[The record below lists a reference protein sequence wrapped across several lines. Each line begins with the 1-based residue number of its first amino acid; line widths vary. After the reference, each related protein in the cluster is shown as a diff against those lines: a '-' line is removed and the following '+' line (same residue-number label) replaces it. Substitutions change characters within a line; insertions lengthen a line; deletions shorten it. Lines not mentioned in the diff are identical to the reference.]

1 MARRSNKTAHVLN
14 LLAGHDSQNPTEET
28 TANETAPSPSEAAP
42 AEEAAQPSDKEDA
55 KPDAA
60 QPVKTDPEPVTVSAP
75 VSAQNIS
82 VIDTTGTDPVAE
94 LIQQELSNQFESE
107 LAAVSPNAAADSKA
121 ETDTQDVE
129 PQITE
134 PEKVTETAAAA
145 EILDDTQT
153 ATAAEILDDTQTA
166 AAAEI
171 LDDTQIAA
179 AAEILDDTQTAA
191 TAEIL
196 NDTEAKETVTIDFTP
211 SETESAEITE
221 TDTAEAD
228 VPEPSAINSEN
239 AGASETVAADSPE
252 ESQTVT
258 ADSAAASQQEP
269 AVVSVPDAEAVPKAD
284 TVPEP
289 EQAETFTPETETV
302 PEQAEVSVPKADA
315 VPEPEP
321 DFVYLNVMEEIVKD
335 KIIYFMRQFDL
346 CTCERCKAD
355 TIALT
360 MNGLMPKYIVTTPAA
375 VAPLVSY
382 YTNRLIPD
390 VTVEAIKACMTV
402 KDNPRH

>member
-14 LLAGHDSQNPTEET
+14 LLAGHDSQNSTEET
-28 TANETAPSPSEAAP
+28 TANETAPSPSGAAP
-42 AEEAAQPSDKEDA
+42 AEEAAQPSAKEDA

-60 QPVKTDPEPVTVSAP
+60 QPTKTEPEPVTVNAP

-107 LAAVSPNAAADSKA
+107 LAAVSPNAAADSTV
-121 ETDTQDVE
+121 ETDTQDAK
-129 PQITE
+129 PHITE
-134 PEKVTETAAAA
+134 PEEVTETAPTA
-145 EILDDTQT
+145 ETLDDTQT
-153 ATAAEILDDTQTA
+153 APAAETLDDTQTA
-166 AAAEI
+166 PTTE
-171 LDDTQIAA
+171 T
-179 AAEILDDTQTAA
+179 LDDTQTAVA
-191 TAEIL
+191 AETL
-196 NDTEAKETVTIDFTP
+196 DDTEAKETVTTDFT
-211 SETESAEITE
+211 SVETESAETTE
-221 TDTAEAD
+221 NDTAEAD
-228 VPEPSAINSEN
+228 AEATDASSINSEN
-239 AGASETVAADSPE
+239 ADASETVAADSPE

-258 ADSAAASQQEP
+258 ADSAAVSQQEP
-269 AVVSVPDAEAVPKAD
+269 TVVSVPEAEAVPEAD
-284 TVPEP
+284 TLP
-289 EQAETFTPETETV
+289 EQEQAATFAPETEAV
-302 PEQAEVSVPKADA
+302 PEQEQAEVSVPEANT

-375 VAPLVSY
+375 VAPLISY

>member
-55 KPDAA
+55 KPDTA

-121 ETDTQDVE
+121 ETDTQDAE
-129 PQITE
+129 PQIAK
-134 PEKVTETAAAA
+134 PEEVTETAEAA

-153 ATAAEILDDTQTA
+153 ATAAEILDDTQA
-166 AAAEI
+166 ADSAEI
-171 LDDTQIAA
+171 LD
-179 AAEILDDTQTAA
+179 
-191 TAEIL
+191 
-196 NDTEAKETVTIDFTP
+196 DTEAKETVTIDFTS
-211 SETESAEITE
+211 SETESAETTE
-221 TDTAEAD
+221 TDTAGAD

-289 EQAETFTPETETV
+289 EQAETFTPETKAVPE
-302 PEQAEVSVPKADA
+302 PEQAEVSVPEANT

>member
-14 LLAGHDSQNPTEET
+14 LLAGHDTQNSTEET
-28 TANETAPSPSEAAP
+28 TANETAPSSSEAAP
-42 AEEAAQPSDKEDA
+42 AEEAAQPSAKEDA

-60 QPVKTDPEPVTVSAP
+60 QPAKKDTEPVTVSAP

-121 ETDTQDVE
+121 ETDTQDAE
-129 PQITE
+129 PQITK
-134 PEKVTETAAAA
+134 PEEVTE
-145 EILDDTQT
+145 T

-171 LDDTQIAA
+171 LDDTRTAT
-179 AAEILDDTQTAA
+179 AAEILDDTQTATA
-191 TAEIL
+191 AEIL
-196 NDTEAKETVTIDFTP
+196 DDTEAKETVTIDFTS
-211 SETESAEITE
+211 SETESAETTE
-221 TDTAEAD
+221 TDTAGAD

-289 EQAETFTPETETV
+289 EQAETFTPETEAE
-302 PEQAEVSVPKADA
+302 PEQAEVSVPEANT

>member
-28 TANETAPSPSEAAP
+28 TANETAPSSSEAAP
-42 AEEAAQPSDKEDA
+42 VEEAAQPSDKEDA
-55 KPDAA
+55 KPDTA

-134 PEKVTETAAAA
+134 PEEVTE
-145 EILDDTQT
+145 T

-171 LDDTQIAA
+171 LDDTRTAT
-179 AAEILDDTQTAA
+179 AAEILDDTQTATA
-191 TAEIL
+191 AEIL
-196 NDTEAKETVTIDFTP
+196 DDTEAKETVTIDFTS
-211 SETESAEITE
+211 SETESAETTE
-221 TDTAEAD
+221 TDTAGAD

-289 EQAETFTPETETV
+289 EQAETFTPETEAE
-302 PEQAEVSVPKADA
+302 PEQAEVSVPEANT

>member
-55 KPDAA
+55 KPDTA

-94 LIQQELSNQFESE
+94 LIHQELSNQFESE

-134 PEKVTETAAAA
+134 PEEVTETAAAA
-145 EILDDTQT
+145 ETLDDTQT
-153 ATAAEILDDTQTA
+153 AVAAEILDDSQTA

-171 LDDTQIAA
+171 LDDS
-179 AAEILDDTQTAA
+179 QTAA
-191 TAEIL
+191 AAEIL
-196 NDTEAKETVTIDFTP
+196 NDTEAKETVTIDFTS
-211 SETESAEITE
+211 SETESAETTE
-221 TDTAEAD
+221 TDTAGAD

-239 AGASETVAADSPE
+239 AGTSETVAADSPE
-252 ESQTVT
+252 KSQTVK
-258 ADSAAASQQEP
+258 ADSAAVSQQEP

-302 PEQAEVSVPKADA
+302 PEPEQTEVSVPEADA
-315 VPEPEP
+315 VPEP

>member
-134 PEKVTETAAAA
+134 PEEVTETAA
-145 EILDDTQT
+145 
-153 ATAAEILDDTQTA
+153 AAEILDDTQTA

-171 LDDTQIAA
+171 LDDTQTAA
-179 AAEILDDTQTAA
+179 A
-191 TAEIL
+191 AEIL

-252 ESQTVT
+252 ESHTVT

-302 PEQAEVSVPKADA
+302 PEQAEVSVPEADA

>member
-134 PEKVTETAAAA
+134 PEEVTETAAA
-145 EILDDTQT
+145 
-153 ATAAEILDDTQTA
+153 
-166 AAAEI
+166 
-171 LDDTQIAA
+171 
-179 AAEILDDTQTAA
+179 
-191 TAEIL
+191 AEIL

-252 ESQTVT
+252 ESHTVT

-302 PEQAEVSVPKADA
+302 PEQAEVSVPEADA

>member
-153 ATAAEILDDTQTA
+153 A
-166 AAAEI
+166 
-171 LDDTQIAA
+171 A

-221 TDTAEAD
+221 TDTAGAD

>member
-14 LLAGHDSQNPTEET
+14 LLAGHDSQNSTEET
-28 TANETAPSPSEAAP
+28 TANETAPSSSEAAP
-42 AEEAAQPSDKEDA
+42 AEEAAQPSAKEDA
-55 KPDAA
+55 KPDAT
-60 QPVKTDPEPVTVSAP
+60 QPAKKDTEPVTVSAP

-121 ETDTQDVE
+121 ETDTQDAE
-129 PQITE
+129 PQITK
-134 PEKVTETAAAA
+134 PEEVTE
-145 EILDDTQT
+145 T

-171 LDDTQIAA
+171 LDDTRTAT
-179 AAEILDDTQTAA
+179 AAEILD
-191 TAEIL
+191 
-196 NDTEAKETVTIDFTP
+196 DTEAKETVTIDFTS
-211 SETESAEITE
+211 SETESAETTE
-221 TDTAEAD
+221 TDTAGAD

-289 EQAETFTPETETV
+289 EQAETFTPETEAE
-302 PEQAEVSVPKADA
+302 PEQAEVSVPEANT
-315 VPEPEP
+315 VPESEP

>member
-14 LLAGHDSQNPTEET
+14 LLAGHDTQNSTEET
-28 TANETAPSPSEAAP
+28 TANETAPSSSEAAP
-42 AEEAAQPSDKEDA
+42 AEEAAQPSAKEDA

-60 QPVKTDPEPVTVSAP
+60 QPAKKDTEPVTVSAP

-121 ETDTQDVE
+121 ETDTQDAE
-129 PQITE
+129 PQITK
-134 PEKVTETAAAA
+134 PEEVTE
-145 EILDDTQT
+145 T
-153 ATAAEILDDTQTA
+153 ATAAEILD
-166 AAAEI
+166 
-171 LDDTQIAA
+171 
-179 AAEILDDTQTAA
+179 
-191 TAEIL
+191 
-196 NDTEAKETVTIDFTP
+196 DTEAKETVTIDFTS
-211 SETESAEITE
+211 SETESAETTE
-221 TDTAEAD
+221 TDTAGAD

-289 EQAETFTPETETV
+289 EQAETFTPETEAE
-302 PEQAEVSVPKADA
+302 PEQAEVSVPEANT

>member
-153 ATAAEILDDTQTA
+153 AAAAEFLDDTQTA
-166 AAAEI
+166 AA
-171 LDDTQIAA
+171 
-179 AAEILDDTQTAA
+179 
-191 TAEIL
+191 AEIL

-221 TDTAEAD
+221 TDTAGAD

-302 PEQAEVSVPKADA
+302 PEPEQAEVSVPEAKT

>member
-221 TDTAEAD
+221 TDTAGAD